1 MKQSCCGIRIALC
14 GTTHRF
20 NEEWLRSTKHKDWVV
35 VLAKTLCRQRWQ
47 PVTHESAQPERPTGS
62 ESFVLAPVA
71 LATAKGGRQ
80 HKRWGMVYLWS
91 MGVVSCTALPMTLF
105 RPVLFLALVSVI
117 SAYLALS
124 GYRVLKLKNL
134 ASGGSAQPIDWAAA
148 CIAFLASA
156 SLAALGCFRPA
167 AVQHI
172 QVVAILLGSVGMG
185 GTAADIYLFLRK
197 PTEKMFWWYPHL
209 AKFIGSYVA
218 AWTAF
223 STATL
228 SHIFRHAGIIL
239 WLWPA
244 AVGIPAIILT
254 TAYYKRRLASRQVAA
269 ASNNPVSA

>member
-1 MKQSCCGIRIALC
+1 MHTDPIWMKVFL
-14 GTTHRF
+14 TVH
-20 NEEWLRSTKHKDWVV
+20 
-35 VLAKTLCRQRWQ
+35 
-47 PVTHESAQPERPTGS
+47 VTAGMV
-62 ESFVLAPVA
+62 SFVLAPVA
-71 LATAKGGRQ
+71 LATAKGGKQ

-91 MGVVSCTALPMTLF
+91 MGVVSCTALPMALF

-117 SAYLALS
+117 SAYLAFS
-124 GYRVLKLKNL
+124 GYRVLKLKNM
-134 ASGGSAQPIDWAAA
+134 ASGGSARPIDWAAA

-156 SLAALGCFRPA
+156 SLVAIGWFKPA
-167 AVQHI
+167 AVQHM
-172 QVVAILLGSVGMG
+172 QVVAIVLGALGMR
-185 GTAADIYLFLRK
+185 GTAADIYLFIRK
-197 PTEKMFWWYPHL
+197 PTEKMFWWYSHL

-254 TAYYKRRLASRQVAA
+254 TAYYKRKFASRQVAA
-269 ASNNPVSA
+269 ASSNLVSA